1 MNALQL
7 AYDHCAAFEAFR
19 SFPYPDPASPLAE
32 AAPKCRWGLEPA
44 TGILADLPLGVRL
57 LSGDPWTIG
66 YGQTGKTI
74 GPNTP
79 PWSQAVGRAN
89 LEARL
94 ESHIET
100 IDKRAMRQ
108 LREGQMAALAGFLD
122 NVGPGAEGRK
132 DGLFVL
138 KSGGPST
145 LWHCVVEGMDARAA
159 NEFLK
164 WARAGGQV
172 LPGLLRRRQAERALY
187 LQAA

>member
-19 SFPYPDPASPLAE
+19 SFPYPDPASPLAQE
-32 AAPKCRWGLEPA
+32 TRRCRWGLEPA

-94 ESHIET
+94 EDHIAVVN
-100 IDKRAMRQ
+100 KRSMRR
-108 LREGQMAALAGFLD
+108 LGDGQQAALASFLD
-122 NVGPGAEGRK
+122 NVGPGAEGRR

-138 KSGGPST
+138 KSGRPST
-145 LWHCVVEGMDARAA
+145 LWCLVVDGRDKEAA
-159 NEFLK
+159 QAFLS
-164 WARAGGQV
+164 WTRAGGKI

-187 LQAA
+187 LQGA